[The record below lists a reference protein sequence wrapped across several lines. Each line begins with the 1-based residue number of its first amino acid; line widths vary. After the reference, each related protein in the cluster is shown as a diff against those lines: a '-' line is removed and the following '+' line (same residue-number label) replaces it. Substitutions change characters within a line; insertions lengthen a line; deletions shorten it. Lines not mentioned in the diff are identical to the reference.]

1 MEIVNKKEY
10 KSVPTSNLAL
20 IADIKRIDEHKF
32 ATSCDWSI
40 KIWEYKL
47 TFLDFVNFSLSEE
60 CEAKYRLLMKKVKQ
74 RTNSDIYLPMTLKQ
88 TLEHIFNK
96 GKIKLNIA
104 KINKGINKLEKI
116 EKMTN

>member
-20 IADIKRIDEHKF
+20 IADIKRIDEHRF

-47 TFLDFVNFSLSEE
+47 D
-60 CEAKYRLLMKKVKQ
+60 
-74 RTNSDIYLPMTLKQ
+74 
-88 TLEHIFNK
+88 
-96 GKIKLNIA
+96 
-104 KINKGINKLEKI
+104 
-116 EKMTN
+116 